1 MKKIDYV
8 LYVAIYATMA
18 LLTAILVQKDI
29 TSSVSIRLFSKDF
42 LYIDS
47 CKRKKMK
54 AIRNT

>member
-29 TSSVSIRLFSKDF
+29 TSSVSIRLFLKDF

-47 CKRKKMK
+47 CKRKKKK
-54 AIRNT
+54 ALRST